1 MGLLLYDKPFKTIN
15 EQIQLLRDK
24 HKLII
29 NNDAFAQS
37 ALLNTSYYDLINGY
51 KEYTMQD
58 DIFKPGISI
67 EYLYYLHLFDKNFQ
81 NAILKQ
87 SIIIE
92 NSFKT
97 ILSYVLAENFGV
109 DTEEYLNHKMFLS
122 SLKAIKFFKVKE
134 AFEKIF
140 KRYSKNDDKYY
151 ERKLEDIP
159 QPTRHYIENHNHVPP
174 WIILRNVSFSNSIN
188 LYRLTK
194 DHEKHQISNMLL
206 PNPNIA
212 MADKIN
218 FLIAALGLIRET
230 RNVIAHNLKF
240 VTFSSKY
247 NRLPKKSMNIIT
259 KDSSF
264 TKNRNELNDTYACII
279 AIMILLNDSTMKQ
292 AFANDLLSC
301 ICLSPNNLEP
311 NPLWQD
317 YSLITN
323 LPLKLPF
330 QLIKLANVDVLPRPL
345 GLNFEEIKYNQIN
358 NDGNEDASA

>member
-109 DTEEYLNHKMFLS
+109 DTEEYLNHKMFLG
-122 SLKAIKFFKVKE
+122 SLKAIK
-134 AFEKIF
+134 
-140 KRYSKNDDKYY
+140 
-151 ERKLEDIP
+151 
-159 QPTRHYIENHNHVPP
+159 
-174 WIILRNVSFSNSIN
+174 SIMTA
-188 LYRLTK
+188 TK
-194 DHEKHQISNMLL
+194 MHLL
-206 PNPNIA
+206 
-212 MADKIN
+212 K
-218 FLIAALGLIRET
+218 
-230 RNVIAHNLKF
+230 
-240 VTFSSKY
+240 
-247 NRLPKKSMNIIT
+247 
-259 KDSSF
+259 
-264 TKNRNELNDTYACII
+264 
-279 AIMILLNDSTMKQ
+279 
-292 AFANDLLSC
+292 
-301 ICLSPNNLEP
+301 
-311 NPLWQD
+311 
-317 YSLITN
+317 
-323 LPLKLPF
+323 
-330 QLIKLANVDVLPRPL
+330 
-345 GLNFEEIKYNQIN
+345 
-358 NDGNEDASA
+358 